1 MVLNTN
7 VSSGENGISIS
18 GDGNTVNVNKI
29 DNINNR
35 TIPRSLLREICIK
48 ISNIDIEESDYSIR
62 KNSDWIRKFEYN
74 NVKKYIEIF
83 DEYSEGYDSIEN
95 VLKTIPA
102 PTSIMKKMKTLYLK
116 IKPNDNNDNIDGDFI
131 LEQIFNK
138 LKEEI
143 CNVDSVNPTNLYD
156 EQLDAAIYLIM
167 LYAFSKCK
175 ILEVVD

>member
-1 MVLNTN
+1 MVFNTN

-18 GDGNTVNVNKI
+18 GDGNTVNVNKL
-29 DNINNR
+29 DNITNR
-35 TIPRSLLREICIK
+35 NIPRSLLREICIK

-62 KNSDWIRKFEYN
+62 KNSDWLQKFEYN

-95 VLKTIPA
+95 VLKTIPDS
-102 PTSIMKKMKTLYLK
+102 TCIMKKMRSLYLK
-116 IKPNDNNDNIDGDFI
+116 VKPNDIIDGDFI

-143 CNVDSVNPTNLYD
+143 CNEDLVNPTNLYD
-156 EQLDAAIYLIM
+156 EQVDYAIYLIM
-167 LYAFSKCK
+167 LYAFTKCK

>member
-18 GDGNTVNVNKI
+18 GDGNIVNVNKL
-29 DNINNR
+29 DNITSRN
-35 TIPRSLLREICIK
+35 IPRSLLREICIK

-62 KNSDWIRKFEYN
+62 KNSDWLKKFEYN
-74 NVKKYIEIF
+74 KVKKYIEIF
-83 DEYSEGYDSIEN
+83 DEYSAGYDSIEN
-95 VLKTIPA
+95 VLKTIPD
-102 PTSIMKKMKTLYLK
+102 PTSIMKKMKAMYLK
-116 IKPNDNNDNIDGDFI
+116 IKPNDNIDGDFI

-143 CNVDSVNPTNLYD
+143 CNEDFVNPTYLYD
-156 EQLDAAIYLIM
+156 EQVDYAIYLIM
-167 LYAFSKCK
+167 LYAFTKCK

>member
-1 MVLNTN
+1 MVLNTS

-29 DNINNR
+29 DNITNR
-35 TIPRSLLREICIK
+35 NIPRSLLREICIR
-48 ISNIDIEESDYSIR
+48 ISNINIEESDYSIR
-62 KNSDWIRKFEYN
+62 KNSDWIQKFEYN

-95 VLKTIPA
+95 VLKTIPD
-102 PTSIMKKMKTLYLK
+102 PTCIMKKMRSLYLK
-116 IKPNDNNDNIDGDFI
+116 VKPNDKIDGDFI

-143 CNVDSVNPTNLYD
+143 CNEDLVNPTNLYD
-156 EQLDAAIYLIM
+156 EQVDYAIYLIM
-167 LYAFSKCK
+167 LYAFTKCK